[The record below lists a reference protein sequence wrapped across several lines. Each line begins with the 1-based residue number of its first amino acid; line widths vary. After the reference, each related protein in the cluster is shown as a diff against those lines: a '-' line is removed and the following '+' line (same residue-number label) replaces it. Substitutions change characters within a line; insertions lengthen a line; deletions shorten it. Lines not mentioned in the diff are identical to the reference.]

1 VFLHALGGGIILS
14 GRSIT
19 ELPNGDLFALPFFAN
34 TSNSYRAVIITSDL
48 PLRANLASN
57 TAGAFEFRLTTLP
70 QKNYVIETSSN
81 LADWQSLVTTN
92 ANGYQVTVPL
102 PPNQSRLF
110 VRAQNP
116 N

>member
-1 VFLHALGGGIILS
+1 M
-14 GRSIT
+14 
-19 ELPNGDLFALPFFAN
+19 PDFAN
-34 TSNSYRAVIITSDL
+34 TPNRRRGVIITSDL

-81 LADWQSLVTTN
+81 LAEWQSLVTTN

-102 PPNQSRLF
+102 PQGSPQLF
-110 VRAQNP
+110 VRAKNLD
-116 N
+116 